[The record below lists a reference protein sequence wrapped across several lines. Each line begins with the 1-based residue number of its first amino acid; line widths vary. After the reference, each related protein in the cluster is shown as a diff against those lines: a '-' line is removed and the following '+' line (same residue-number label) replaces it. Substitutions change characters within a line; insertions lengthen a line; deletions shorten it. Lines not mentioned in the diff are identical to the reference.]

1 MLRTWLPRL
10 VAVAVTLLLVGG
22 VLSMLTGGS
31 PHSAVGPTD
40 DPAQTQAG
48 VSQPGLDEGRHD
60 QVEAHTSEGPRP
72 TSTAAT
78 SGAVG
83 GVGAN
88 ANTFQALQTRTQR
101 MLITNGTAAALA
113 DLDAAIQADPATLGV
128 CHAVAHDLGHAALAR
143 AGGDAAAVLNARN
156 DVCGGG
162 FLHGVVEAKLGSSG
176 SIEQDILEVCSPDQ
190 DGSCLHGV
198 GHGVTFAA
206 KGDVDKAMEMCDLVA
221 HLEQGARCAEGMM
234 MQLWLSD
241 SLAGHVGAKAKTTA
255 DALAT
260 CPRVREPYG
269 GACWFYA
276 PTLILDRA
284 DNGSWA
290 KAAAWCAD
298 TVPGDSDARWL
309 CAMGTGSRAVKYNTG
324 DIPRAGSYCELFVED
339 LVDACLRGM
348 GSYWAVHWMGER
360 RRADV
365 CDQLLDPEL
374 AERCRY
380 AIDGSA

>member
-10 VAVAVTLLLVGG
+10 MAVLVTLLVVGG
-22 VLSMLTGGS
+22 LLSMLSGGTPHTAAGTPADTTSAGELS
-31 PHSAVGPTD
+31 PLPDEIAGQHR
-40 DPAQTQAG
+40 QG
-48 VSQPGLDEGRHD
+48 VSHPSGTPQPSSS
-60 QVEAHTSEGPRP
+60 VA
-72 TSTAAT
+72 TA
-78 SGAVG
+78 GAVG
-83 GVGAN
+83 GVGGN
-88 ANTFQALQTRTQR
+88 ANTFQTLKARTQR
-101 MLITNGTAAALA
+101 VLATAGTAAALTE
-113 DLDAAIQADPATLGV
+113 LDTAIQTDPANLGV

-143 AGGDAAAVLNARN
+143 AQGDAAAVLNARN

-176 SIEQDILEVCSPDQ
+176 AIEEDILQVCAPNQ

-206 KGDVDKAMEMCDLVA
+206 NGDVDKAMDMCDLVA
-221 HLEQGARCAEGMM
+221 HLEQGGRCAEGMM

-241 SLAGHVGAKAKTTA
+241 SLAGHVGAKGKTTA
-255 DALAT
+255 DALVT

-269 GACWFYA
+269 SACWFYA

-284 DNGSWA
+284 DAASWGR
-290 KAAAWCAD
+290 AANWCAD

-324 DIPRAGSYCELFVED
+324 DIPRAGGYCQLFIEE

-365 CDQLLDPEL
+365 CDQLVDEAL
-374 AERCRY
+374 ASRCRY